1 MRCEG
6 SSCDEQWEHARGPLQ
21 LEVVAAPAGGGG
33 SLRPPAT
40 RHRAKCPKKIV
51 KLVRYK
57 CGEVLLK
64 MCNGPWQPV
73 RTKSYAQDSV
83 GTAPSMPSYHAGG
96 RRHDVDASSADV
108 FWRRAVPGAGAAS
121 ALVMPRGRG
130 LYFKSTRVLGS
141 TRELVPESWATQ
153 AVGPCS
159 FKTQLQAA

>member
-21 LEVVAAPAGGGG
+21 LDSEVVAAAPAGGGG
-33 SLRPPAT
+33 RPPAT

-83 GTAPSMPSYHAGG
+83 GTAPSMHIMPVPVAEGI
-96 RRHDVDASSADV
+96 DASSADV